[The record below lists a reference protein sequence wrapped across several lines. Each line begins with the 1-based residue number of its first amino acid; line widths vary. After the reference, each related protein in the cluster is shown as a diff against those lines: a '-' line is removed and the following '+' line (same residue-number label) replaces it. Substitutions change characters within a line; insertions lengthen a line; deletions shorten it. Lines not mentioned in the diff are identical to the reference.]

1 MAKILQ
7 PSLSGGELSPGMRG
21 RVDLARYAISLGLA
35 RNFNTK
41 PTGGGAKRSGTIF
54 RGRVKFSNRKTRL
67 IPFVYSTQVRYLIE
81 MGHGYMRFWTNGSLL
96 TSVQRTITGISVGVN
111 TVVTAPA
118 HGFVNGDQVVI
129 YGVRGSTKL
138 NFNTFTVINATT
150 NTFELA
156 GANTVGVA
164 LYAGGGIAGK
174 VVEVPT
180 PYDENM
186 IWAVRFTQSADV
198 LYLVHGQVTPRE
210 LRRTSI
216 TSFEMRDF
224 PFKRG
229 PFRPNNSN
237 DAYVMA
243 ASAPTGQVTI
253 TCNTDVFSEAMIG
266 SLIYLEEQE
275 LRGVKPWA
283 SAEKNVAIGQLRRR
297 DGKIYRAVSI
307 PASLGSAGAPYYVT
321 GAQAPTHESGRA
333 FDGPQDIKFD
343 GVNDYA
349 VGVEWEFLH
358 NVFGIARI
366 DAYTDTK
373 TVTATVI
380 ERLPDSITG
389 TAPAPGNT
397 WNIAGDG
404 SNLSYAIA
412 GASSPS
418 NSSYTVTINGVP
430 VQSNPSYG
438 GGDPVDEWCVDANS
452 VIPGGTRA
460 GQVEV
465 GSDLPCYNNKP
476 DEPGVVMLEVKANAV
491 APASCMR
498 LVTSSGASIV
508 ASITTPM
515 TLRDGSCIMFP
526 YMLGHEALVMRGG
539 AFAWEEVVS
548 LENVGTRPVAKISV
562 SDQCY
567 FAGEVDGVF
576 IATHNVQQQKP

>member
-41 PTGGGAKRSGTIF
+41 PTGGGAKRTGGIF
-54 RGRVKFSNRKTRL
+54 RGRVKFPNRKTRL
-67 IPFVYSTQVRYLIE
+67 VPFVYSTQVRYLIE

-96 TSVQRTITGISVGVN
+96 TSVQRTITGITLGVN
-111 TVVTAPA
+111 TIVTAPA
-118 HGFVNGDQVVI
+118 HGYVNGDQVVI
-129 YGVRGSTKL
+129 YGARGSTKL
-138 NFNTFTVINATT
+138 NFRTYSIINVTT
-150 NTFELA
+150 DTFELA
-156 GANTVGVA
+156 GTNTVGVA
-164 LYAGGGIAGK
+164 FYTGGAIAGK
-174 VVEVPT
+174 VVEVAT

-186 IWAVRFTQSADV
+186 IWSVRFTQSADV

-210 LRRTSI
+210 LRRTSA

-237 DAYVMA
+237 DSFVMA

-283 SAEKNVAIGQLRRR
+283 SAEKNVVIGSLRRR

-307 PASLGSAGAPYYVT
+307 PAILGSAGAPYYVT

-366 DAYTDTK
+366 DAYTNTK

-389 TAPAPGNT
+389 TAPVPGMT
-397 WNIAGDG
+397 WNITGDG
-404 SNLSYAIA
+404 VNLSYAIA
-412 GASSPS
+412 GATSPS
-418 NSSYTVTINGVP
+418 NSSYTVTINGTP
-430 VQSNPSYG
+430 VQSNPNYG
-438 GGDPVDEWCVDANS
+438 GGDPVDEWCVDS
-452 VIPGGTRA
+452 GSFIPGGSIA
-460 GQVEV
+460 SDVEV
-465 GSDLPCYNNKP
+465 GSELPCYNNDP
-476 DEPGVVMLEVKANAV
+476 DNPAVVMLEVQANRS
-491 APASCMR
+491 APSTCMR

-515 TLRDGSCIMFP
+515 TLRDGSCVRFP
-526 YMLGHEALVMRGG
+526 EMMGKDALVMRGDT
-539 AFAWEEVVS
+539 FAWEEVVD
-548 LENVGTRPVAKISV
+548 LYNVGTRMVSRISV

-576 IATHNVQQQKP
+576 IATHNVQQMKP